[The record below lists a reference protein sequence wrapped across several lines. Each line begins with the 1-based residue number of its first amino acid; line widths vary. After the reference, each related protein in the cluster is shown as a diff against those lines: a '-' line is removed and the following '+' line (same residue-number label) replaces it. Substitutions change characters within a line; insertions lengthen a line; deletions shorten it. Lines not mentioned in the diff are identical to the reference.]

1 MARSSEKKMEE
12 QWMENLY
19 YLYNYISTSLHS
31 ISFTL
36 SIVQHSISFT
46 LNVTPLHAF
55 HTLNVTPLHA
65 FHALNVTPFPLQIK
79 HTLNLTQSHHT
90 APFNTISILN
100 STFQLHLLRVDLTP
114 VKYKGG

>member
-36 SIVQHSISFT
+36 SIVHHYILS
-46 LNVTPLHAF
+46 
-55 HTLNVTPLHA
+55 TLNVTPLHA